1 MRGELVKRVGI
12 VAKPDA
18 GEARAVVGRLI
29 EWLGARGLKVLLEKE
44 TAPLAPDAGVSQ
56 ASRTELPG
64 QVDFLIVL
72 GGDGTL
78 LAVARAVGDLGIP
91 LLGVNLGGLGFL
103 TATTLDEM
111 IPALEA
117 FLQGQMV
124 IEERMM
130 LAARVRRSER
140 SVSELLALNDV
151 VIMKSAMSRIIDLS
165 VSVEGQSATAYRA
178 DGLIIAT
185 PTGSTAYSLSAGGP
199 ILFPTMD
206 AVVLTPICSHTLTA
220 RPVVLPGTQRI
231 EVTLFSN
238 QEVMLTVDGQVG
250 VGLRER
256 DTVEVQRAASRI
268 RLVRF
273 PQKHFFSVLRTK
285 LKWGER

>member
-1 MRGELVKRVGI
+1 VKRVGI

>member
-1 MRGELVKRVGI
+1 MTRVGL

-18 GEARAVVGRLI
+18 GEAQGVLRGLI
-29 EWLGARGLKVLLEKE
+29 GWLGARGLPVLVDKE
-44 TAPLAPDAGVSQ
+44 TASLVADLPLAQ
-56 ASRTELPG
+56 ASRNDLPG
-64 QVDFLIVL
+64 QVDFIVVL

-78 LAVARAVGDLGIP
+78 LSVARAVGDLGVPI
-91 LLGVNLGGLGFL
+91 LGVNLGGLGFL

-111 IPALEA
+111 TPALEA
-117 FLQGQMV
+117 LLSGRMV
-124 IEERMM
+124 VEERMM
-130 LAARVRRSER
+130 LAARVRRGGSPAGHF
-140 SVSELLALNDV
+140 LALNDV

-165 VSVEGQSATAYRA
+165 VSVDGAPATAYRA

-206 AVVLTPICSHTLTA
+206 AVVLTPICSHTLTN
-220 RPVVLPGTQRI
+220 RPIVLPGTQGI
-231 EVTLFSN
+231 EVTLLTN
-238 QEVMLTVDGQVG
+238 QEVMLTIDGQVG
-250 VGLRER
+250 FALRESDR
-256 DTVEVQRAASRI
+256 VEVERAVSRI

-273 PQKHFFSVLRTK
+273 PHKHFFSVLRTK